1 MTNKPTYDR
10 KRIDHTPSPI
20 READPMTWIMACM
33 MGAEEA
39 YRFDFR
45 NKPGFGDE
53 MYNRELT
60 PQQQAMRKLYK
71 AAAPMRAQSKVS

>member
-1 MTNKPTYDR
+1 MTK
-10 KRIDHTPSPI
+10 KRLDHTPSPI
-20 READPMTWIMACM
+20 KETTPMDWIMACL

-45 NKPGFGDE
+45 HKPGFGDE

-60 PQQQAMRKLYK
+60 PKQQAMRERFKE
-71 AAAPMRAQSKVS
+71 AAPMRARHVSQLKSS